1 MKYWKEDSKGMLGG
15 VEGGLIRCDFLL
27 WNCMFWLQKYG
38 TIKHAYCK
46 HKWHS
51 PPSPQNKTK

>member
-27 WNCMFWLQKYG
+27 WNCMFWLQK
-38 TIKHAYCK
+38 
-46 HKWHS
+46 
-51 PPSPQNKTK
+51 